1 MVRNEC
7 IKKLM
12 DLLTNPE
19 ANSGLVGEEGKPS
32 ISEAFGKWTR
42 MPLIKGQSD
51 GKDST
56 SFMFYLKDEAVA
68 WKHTPRIRLAT
79 RARGDF
85 ARIQAA
91 LLGALYWTRYG
102 VVVDVN
108 EDCVY
113 DPVVEKYQ
121 YGMPYVRFHVVPV

>member
-1 MVRNEC
+1 MDRTEC
-7 IKKLM
+7 IEKLI

-32 ISEAFGKWTR
+32 ISETFEKWTR
-42 MPLIKGQSD
+42 MPLIRGQSD
-51 GKDST
+51 GKDDT
-56 SFMFYLKDEAVA
+56 SFMFYLKDSAVA
-68 WKHTPRIRLAT
+68 WKHTGRIRLAA

-85 ARIQAA
+85 ARIKAA

-102 VVVDVN
+102 VVVDVT
-108 EDCVY
+108 EDSVY

-121 YGMPYVRFHVVPV
+121 YSMPYVRFHVVPV